1 VSFLGVKV
9 QSVVQDEN
17 VAATGT
23 EHRFTGTGLDLRTL
37 ERPHRNLLV
46 YYLLRSLLSGPL
58 FPLVAP
64 LHWLRY
70 RTLRYRFDDEGVS
83 MRWGVFFR
91 REISLTYARLQ
102 DIHLQSNLVE
112 RWFGL
117 GRVELQ
123 TASGSAKAEM
133 TIEGLQDFAEVRDYL
148 YSRMRGAR
156 PSSALGALKTH
167 ALTTGSSELAEVAS
181 ALRATTEELIAI
193 RVLLTRSRTAGD
205 EDGRSQ

>member
-1 VSFLGVKV
+1 MVASLLGVKV

-23 EHRFTGTGLDLRTL
+23 EHRFTETGLDLRTL

-64 LHWLRY
+64 VHWLRY

-91 REISLTYARLQ
+91 REISLNYARLQ

-112 RWFGL
+112 RWLGL

-148 YSRMRGAR
+148 YSRMRGAQ
-156 PSSALGALKTH
+156 GTH
-167 ALTTGSSELAEVAS
+167 ALTTGSDELAEVAS

-193 RVLLTRSRTAGD
+193 RALLTRSRTAGD
-205 EDGRSQ
+205 EDGRTR